1 MMIYK
6 PKYIN
11 LYEIKYMHVFRTK
24 NKNIHMNTT
33 QKILTNFNIFKRKW
47 EKNAFKS

>member
-6 PKYIN
+6 PKYIS

-33 QKILTNFNIFKRKW
+33 QKILTFFKRKW